1 MANFTEA
8 GKTKDYKDGT
18 KNKISVRGSDIMLVK
33 TGDEYFAVSNRCPHL
48 DASLSRG
55 KLEGTVI
62 TCPSHGTQFDVTNG
76 QVVRWLKGYGP
87 LSSVS
92 DEFKKEHAL
101 KTYNVKVEGD
111 SIYVEV

>member
-1 MANFTEA
+1 MANFEA
-8 GKTKDYKDGT
+8 VGKTKDYTDGT
-18 KNKISVRGSDIMLVK
+18 KKKITVGGSDIMLVK
-33 TGDEYFAVSNRCPHL
+33 TGEAYFAVSNRCPHL

-55 KLEGTVI
+55 KLEGTII

-101 KTYNVKVEGD
+101 RTYNVKVED
-111 SIYVEV
+111 DTIYVEI